1 MRFLKSANKQKRQF
15 AKSVHILHKK
25 RKSVKQIFSQMVL
38 DEFHKLVRIVF
49 VFQKEKK
56 INKEIL

>member
-15 AKSVHILHKK
+15 AKSVHFLHKK
-25 RKSVKQIFSQMVL
+25 RKYVKQIFSQMVL
-38 DEFHKLVRIVF
+38 DEFHMLVF
-49 VFQKEKK
+49 VFQKK